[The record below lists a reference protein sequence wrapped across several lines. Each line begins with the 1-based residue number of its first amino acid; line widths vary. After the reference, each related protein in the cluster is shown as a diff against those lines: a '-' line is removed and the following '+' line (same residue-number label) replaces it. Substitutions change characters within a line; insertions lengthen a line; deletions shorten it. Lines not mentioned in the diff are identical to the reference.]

1 MPDVSKIADNG
12 VEDDVRLYRAYRE
25 ARAGLQLAGRFMPYK
40 WYELP
45 ERLSAIWMAYG
56 QMLDEFSTE
65 LANALNDLTNHVQR
79 LQAWA
84 IVIEPMSDDEKMAAT
99 HEFIDVLATNAVN
112 LPYAIKSRFAFAAA
126 HLCHQANMTRDIASW
141 QDDLP
146 LDVEIDLNTSGNY
159 GRGWGKTYNRFK
171 RAIEA
176 IGARAYRDATGDF
189 RNAYNHRFSPRFV
202 IGMTG
207 MVTRN
212 RNEQS
217 GGFYYGFGGREPL
230 ALADIV
236 GLLTTE
242 CQHCY
247 TAFQALQTLVEKQID
262 AIRTFDEDVNSP
274 EQPT

>member
-1 MPDVSKIADNG
+1 MTVPDVSKIADNG

-25 ARAGLQLAGRFMPYK
+25 ARVTLPLAGRFMPYR

-45 ERLSAIWMAYG
+45 EQLSAVWMAYA
-56 QMLDEFSTE
+56 QMLAEFSSE
-65 LANALNDLTNHVQR
+65 LANTLNDLTNHVQR

-84 IVIEPMSDDEKMAAT
+84 IVIEPMDDDQKMAAT

-126 HLCHQANMTRDIASW
+126 HLCHQANMTRDYASW

-146 LDVEIDLNTSGNY
+146 LDVEIDLNTSGIY
-159 GRGWGKTYNRFK
+159 GRGWGKPYNRFK
-171 RAIEA
+171 RAVEA

-202 IGMTG
+202 VGMTG
-207 MVTRN
+207 MVSRIRN
-212 RNEQS
+212 DET

-230 ALADIV
+230 ALDDIV
-236 GLLTTE
+236 GLLGSE
-242 CQHCY
+242 CRHCY
-247 TAFQALQTLVEKQID
+247 CAFEALQALVEVQIG
-262 AIRTFDEDVNSP
+262 AIRIFDAASNSSG
-274 EQPT
+274 

>member
-1 MPDVSKIADNG
+1 MSDLSKIADNG

-25 ARAGLQLAGRFMPYK
+25 ARAGLDLVGRFMPYR

-45 ERLSAIWMAYG
+45 EKLSAIWMAYG
-56 QMLDEFSTE
+56 QMLNEFSTE
-65 LANALNDLTNHVQR
+65 LANTLNNLTNHVQR

-84 IVIEPMSDDEKMAAT
+84 IVIEPMGTDEKMAAT

-126 HLCHQANMTRDIASW
+126 HLCHQANMTRDFAGW

-146 LDVEIDLNTSGNY
+146 LDIEIDLNTSGIY
-159 GRGWGKTYNRFK
+159 GRGWGRTFNRFK
-171 RAIEA
+171 RAVEM

-212 RNEQS
+212 RNKQS
-217 GGFYYGFGGREPL
+217 GEFYYGFVGREPL
-230 ALADIV
+230 ALTDIV
-236 GLLTTE
+236 SLLTTE
-242 CQHCY
+242 CRHCY
-247 TAFQALQTLVEKQID
+247 TAFEALQTLVEEQIG
-262 AIRTFDEDVNSP
+262 AIKAFEAASNLSA
-274 EQPT
+274 

>member
-1 MPDVSKIADNG
+1 MTMSDSSAITGNE

-25 ARAGLQLAGRFMPYK
+25 ARAGLPLIGRFMPYR

-45 ERLSAIWMAYG
+45 DKLNAVWMPYA

-65 LANALNDLTNHVQR
+65 LANTLNDLTNHVQR
-79 LQAWA
+79 LKAWA
-84 IVIEPMSDDEKMAAT
+84 IVIERMDDDAKMAAT
-99 HEFIDVLATNAVN
+99 HEFIDILATNAVN
-112 LPYAIKSRFAFAAA
+112 LPYAIKSRLAFTAA
-126 HLCHQANMTRDIASW
+126 HLCHQANMTRDFASW

-146 LDVEIDLNTSGNY
+146 LDVEIDLNTSGIY

-171 RAIEA
+171 RAVEA
-176 IGARAYRDATGDF
+176 IGAKAFRDATGDF

-212 RNEQS
+212 RNEKT

-230 ALADIV
+230 ALADII

-247 TAFQALQTLVEKQID
+247 TAFEALQSLVEEQIG
-262 AIRTFDEDVNSP
+262 AIREFDAAANSSG
-274 EQPT
+274 